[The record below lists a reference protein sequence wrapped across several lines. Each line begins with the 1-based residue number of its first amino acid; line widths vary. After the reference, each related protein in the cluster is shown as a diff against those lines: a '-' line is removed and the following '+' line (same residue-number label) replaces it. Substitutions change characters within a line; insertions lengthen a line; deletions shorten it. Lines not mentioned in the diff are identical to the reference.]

1 MNKENVIKGLE
12 CHRIDNNHRINCTDC
27 PYYVDDDNHIQCV
40 NNLHDDAISMLK
52 EQEAKP
58 MIENE
63 RGWNCPSCG
72 MKLIG
77 KTASGYPCNLIDL
90 PLNFCQMCGQ
100 GVKWDE

>member
-1 MNKENVIKGLE
+1 MTDKDILISDLNDISEIL
-12 CHRIDNNHRINCTDC
+12 NNNGYGGWCK
-27 PYYVDDDNHIQCV
+27 
-40 NNLHDDAISMLK
+40 AIRKAVALLK

-77 KTASGYPCNLIDL
+77 KTASGYPCDLIDL
-90 PLNFCQMCGQ
+90 PEDEPIHFCPMCGQ
-100 GVKWDE
+100 AVKWE